1 LDAIERQQP
10 NPDDMYDAHAVG
22 DEFRA
27 YTVMLLA
34 AAPLFVDANTE
45 ETGFSRM
52 AGRGQPDCQPA
63 GNQSPCGSVVCP
75 TSMM

>member
-1 LDAIERQQP
+1 MDAIERQQP

-45 ETGFSRM
+45 ETGFSRI
-52 AGRGQPDCQPA
+52 ARRG
-63 GNQSPCGSVVCP
+63 
-75 TSMM
+75 